1 MSHNLKSNKE
11 FLSFLQ
17 KASSKQRKDILK
29 GATSPQLKALS
40 ECVLNVCAGNIPL
53 TPGQFLK
60 LKKKRKALFKFL
72 KAKSIKNKKLVVQTG
87 GFLPI
92 VLMKRMRLVSE
103 IDFEKLQQ
111 VKKSHSSPPTSRILE
126 DESDLAL
133 FTSLPDEFKLKLYE
147 LLNRQRYDQEKHEDS
162 KPVLVKIAEETK
174 LIDKKSTSLTDA
186 ELTPGMGTIPPKF
199 LNKMH
204 AVVKH
209 LRANS
214 DIISWNE
221 REFLQI
227 LVEVNIPKT
236 LVSKQTQKA
245 MQTQLARNIEP
256 QEPESI
262 ADGTIT
268 ALYEPGD
275 SSPDIAPTPF
285 GTPKS
290 SKQGQP
296 NFLQESASAIRN
308 KFVTLK
314 RGTNWL
320 RLDKMD

>member
-1 MSHNLKSNKE
+1 
-11 FLSFLQ
+11 
-17 KASSKQRKDILK
+17 
-29 GATSPQLKALS
+29 
-40 ECVLNVCAGNIPL
+40 
-53 TPGQFLK
+53 
-60 LKKKRKALFKFL
+60 
-72 KAKSIKNKKLVVQTG
+72 
-87 GFLPI
+87 
-92 VLMKRMRLVSE
+92 MRLVSE

-221 REFLQI
+221 RGELILHGVRHERTNITDLLNHCVRGVSYYGPIPGFSEFLQI